1 MEEYL
6 SGSKASKILGVH
18 QRTLHNWDS
27 KQLIE
32 TIRTPGG
39 KRLYN
44 VKKYLRENETNLNND
59 VNEKNNENININN
72 INEDNINA
80 DNINV
85 DNINNNTVIDDD
97 VIVTR
102 KKKIIGKNNKNIL
115 INKILQK
122 KQKII
127 YARVSSQSQKNDLE
141 RQIVSLKNKYP
152 THKLIKDIGSG
163 MNMNRKGLRKIID
176 LSIKGEIEEIVV
188 MHKDRL
194 CRFGYD
200 LIEDLIKKYSG
211 GKIII
216 VNKKNN
222 KEPKEELVEDVLQ
235 IMNIFVAKMNGLRK
249 YKN

>member
-59 VNEKNNENININN
+59 INEEINENINT
-72 INEDNINA
+72 DNINDDNNIDTD
-80 DNINV
+80 DNI
-85 DNINNNTVIDDD
+85 
-97 VIVTR
+97 IVTR
-102 KKKIIGKNNKNIL
+102 KKKIIKKNNKNIL
-115 INKILQK
+115 INEILQK

-176 LSIKGEIEEIVV
+176 MTIKGEIEEIVV

-200 LIEDLIKKYSG
+200 LIEDLIKKYSD

-216 VNKKNN
+216 VNKKDN
-222 KEPKEELVEDVLQ
+222 KEPKEELAEDVLQ